1 MGAINYGRSKYITL
15 GYNTDDLYEEKEE
28 LEDNDIYYDVD
39 DTIYSQFEELEYIV
53 GKYNFDY
60 FDVKLKSGYYDGFYL
75 EIKDNEY
82 VYFDNMQEREDVL
95 KEVSALK
102 KLLLELIDNGLL
114 VCYPW
119 WVTKWLND
127 VESIKEVN
135 KAIAIIRKDIRKI
148 PTYRT
153 YKRMK
158 GA

>member
-15 GYNTDDLYEEKEE
+15 GYNTDVLYEEKEE

-82 VYFDNMQEREDVL
+82 VYFDDMKEREDVL
-95 KEVSALK
+95 KEISVLK
-102 KLLLELIDNGLL
+102 N
-114 VCYPW
+114 YF
-119 WVTKWLND
+119 
-127 VESIKEVN
+127 
-135 KAIAIIRKDIRKI
+135 
-148 PTYRT
+148 
-153 YKRMK
+153 
-158 GA
+158 

>member
-15 GYNTDDLYEEKEE
+15 GLNTDTLYEEKEE

-39 DTIYSQFEELEYIV
+39 DTICSQFEELEYIV
-53 GKYNFDY
+53 GKYNFNY
-60 FDVKLKSGYYDGFYL
+60 FDVKLKPGYYDGFYL
-75 EIKDNEY
+75 EIKDSEY
-82 VYFDNMQEREDVL
+82 VCFDNMQEREDVL
-95 KEVSALK
+95 KEVSVLK

-135 KAIAIIRKDIRKI
+135 KAIATIRKDIRKI

>member
-15 GYNTDDLYEEKEE
+15 GYNTDVLYEEKEE

-82 VYFDNMQEREDVL
+82 VYFDDMKEREDVL
-95 KEVSALK
+95 KEISVLK

-135 KAIAIIRKDIRKI
+135 KAIATIRKDIRKI